1 MKRKAII
8 IVSAVLIV
16 LLAMS
21 CRNSVE
27 ESRTRLCIHIEQES
41 SKTIMPSETLMETRK
56 YSVSG
61 TGPDGASFGP
71 LLSTDSEL
79 SVTDLVP
86 GIWTIT
92 AKALNAENN
101 ELASGSG
108 RYNISAGANEATIV
122 LDTIAGNGTLELGF
136 RWNDDISDDN
146 QIRISI
152 TIEASDGTVVSRN
165 RDVFTSDGQASVVL
179 ALKAGCHVLSVQV
192 SDSHGKLGVGAT
204 DAVRIVSNTRSTGV
218 VELQASKPVIHSGTA
233 IAIENAIGNPMN
245 FYIDYYPKSPSKGQK
260 VTLKACS
267 SSLPEDIDAEDLSFQ
282 WYKDGVILRNADGFN
297 YAVTAEQGVHRYDV
311 IVNSR
316 KEGTMCGASL
326 TLSIPY

>member
-8 IVSAVLIV
+8 IASAVLIV

-108 RYNISAGANEATIV
+108 RCNISAGANEATIV
-122 LDTIAGNGTLELGF
+122 LDTIAGNGTLELCF
-136 RWNDDISDDN
+136 RWNDDISDDD
-146 QIRISI
+146 QFRISI
-152 TIEASDGTVVSRN
+152 VIEASDGTMVSRN
-165 RDVFTSDGQASVVL
+165 RDVLTSEGQTSVVL

-218 VELQASKPVIHSGTA
+218 VELQTSKPVIHSGTT
-233 IAIENAIGNPMN
+233 ISIENEVGNPMN

-260 VTLKACS
+260 VTLRACS
-267 SSLPEDIDAEDLSFQ
+267 SSLPDDIDAEDLSFQ
-282 WYKDGVILRNADGFN
+282 WYKDGVLLQNADGFN
-297 YAVTAEQGVHRYDV
+297 YVIKAEQGVHRYDV

>member
-1 MKRKAII
+1 MKRKALIL
-8 IVSAVLIV
+8 VLAIMV
-16 LLAMS
+16 ILLAMS

-27 ESRTRLCIHIEQES
+27 GGRTRLSIHIEQDS
-41 SKTIMPSETLMETRK
+41 SRTIMPSQTLMETRK

-61 TGPDGASFGP
+61 TGPDGSSFGP

-79 SVTDLVP
+79 SVADLVP

-108 RYNISAGANEATIV
+108 QCSISAGANEATIV
-122 LDTIAGNGTLELGF
+122 LDTIAGNGTLELDF
-136 RWNDDISDDN
+136 RWNDDISDDE
-146 QIRISI
+146 QLRISI
-152 TIEASDGTVVSRN
+152 SIESSDGTVIARN
-165 RDVFTSDGQASVVL
+165 RDVITSLGQDSVVL
-179 ALKAGCHVLSVQV
+179 TLNAGCHVLSVQV

-204 DAVRIVSNTRSTGV
+204 DAVRIVSNTRSSGV
-218 VELQASKPVIHSGTA
+218 VELQTSKPVIHSGTT
-233 IAIENAIGNPMN
+233 ISIENAIGNPMN

-267 SSLPEDIDAEDLSFQ
+267 SSIPDDIDAEDLSFQ
-282 WYKDGVILRNADGFN
+282 WYKDGVLLRNADGFN
-297 YAVTAEQGVHRYDV
+297 YAISAEQGVHRYDV

>member
-1 MKRKAII
+1 MKRKALF
-8 IVSAVLIV
+8 IVFATLIF
-16 LLAMS
+16 LLTMS

-27 ESRTRLCIHIEQES
+27 GGRTRLSIHIEQES
-41 SKTIMPSETLMETRK
+41 SRTIMPSQTLMEIRK

-61 TGPDGASFGP
+61 TGPDGSSFGP
-71 LLSTDSEL
+71 LLSTDSNL
-79 SVTDLVP
+79 SVADLIP
-86 GIWTIT
+86 GLWTIT

-108 RYNISAGANEATIV
+108 QCNISAGDNEATIV
-122 LDTIAGNGTLELGF
+122 LDTIAGNGTLELDF
-136 RWNDDISDDN
+136 RWNDDISDDD
-146 QIRISI
+146 QLRISI
-152 TIEASDGTVVSRN
+152 VIEASDGTIVSRN
-165 RDVFTSDGQASVVL
+165 RDVYTSDGHASVVL

-218 VELQASKPVIHSGTA
+218 VELQTSKPVIHSGTT
-233 IAIENAIGNPMN
+233 ISIENEVGNPMN

-260 VTLKACS
+260 VTLRACS
-267 SSLPEDIDAEDLSFQ
+267 SSLPDDIDAEDLSFQ
-282 WYKDGVILRNADGFN
+282 WYKDGVLLRNADGFN

>member
-1 MKRKAII
+1 MKRKAYFIVFATLII
-8 IVSAVLIV
+8 

-27 ESRTRLCIHIEQES
+27 GGRTRLSIHIEQDS
-41 SKTIMPSETLMETRK
+41 SRTIMPSQTLMETRK

-61 TGPDGASFGP
+61 TGPDGSSFGP

-108 RYNISAGANEATIV
+108 QCSISAGANEATIV
-122 LDTIAGNGTLELGF
+122 LDTIAGNGTLELDF
-136 RWNDDISDDN
+136 RWNDDISDDE
-146 QIRISI
+146 QLRISI
-152 TIEASDGTVVSRN
+152 SIESSDGTVIARN
-165 RDVFTSDGQASVVL
+165 RDVITSLGQDSVVL
-179 ALKAGCHVLSVQV
+179 TLNAGCHVLSVQV

-204 DAVRIVSNTRSTGV
+204 DAVRIVSNTRSSGV
-218 VELQASKPVIHSGTA
+218 VELQTSKPVIHSGTT
-233 IAIENAIGNPMN
+233 ISIENAIGNPMN

-267 SSLPEDIDAEDLSFQ
+267 SSIPDDIDAEDLSFQ
-282 WYKDGVILRNADGFN
+282 WYKDGVLLRNADGFN
-297 YAVTAEQGVHRYDV
+297 YAITAEQGVHRYDV

>member
-1 MKRKAII
+1 MKRKAFF
-8 IVSAVLIV
+8 IVFATLIF
-16 LLAMS
+16 LLTMS

-27 ESRTRLCIHIEQES
+27 GGRTRLSIHIEQDS
-41 SKTIMPSETLMETRK
+41 SRTIMPSQTLMETRK
-56 YSVSG
+56 FSVSG
-61 TGPDGASFGP
+61 NGPDGSSFGP

-79 SVTDLVP
+79 SVSDLVP

-101 ELASGSG
+101 ELASGNSQCS
-108 RYNISAGANEATIV
+108 ISAGANEATIV
-122 LDTIAGNGTLELGF
+122 LDTIAGNGTLELDF
-136 RWNDDISDDN
+136 RWNDDISDDE
-146 QIRISI
+146 QLRISI
-152 TIEASDGTVVSRN
+152 SIESSDGTVIARN
-165 RDVFTSDGQASVVL
+165 RDVITSLGQDSVVL
-179 ALKAGCHVLSVQV
+179 TLNAGCHVLSVQV

-204 DAVRIVSNTRSTGV
+204 DAVRIVSNTRSSGV
-218 VELQASKPVIHSGTA
+218 VELQTSKPVIHSGTT
-233 IAIENAIGNPMN
+233 ISIENAIGNPMN

-267 SSLPEDIDAEDLSFQ
+267 SSIPDDIDAEDLSFQ
-282 WYKDGVILRNADGFN
+282 WYKDGVLLRNADGFN
-297 YAVTAEQGVHRYDV
+297 YAITAEQGVHRYDV

>member
-1 MKRKAII
+1 MKRKALIL
-8 IVSAVLIV
+8 VLAITV
-16 LLAMS
+16 ILLAMS

-27 ESRTRLCIHIEQES
+27 GGRTRLSIHIEQDS
-41 SKTIMPSETLMETRK
+41 SRTIMPSQTLMETRK

-61 TGPDGASFGP
+61 TGPDGSSFGP

-79 SVTDLVP
+79 SVADLVP

-108 RYNISAGANEATIV
+108 QCSISAGANEATIV
-122 LDTIAGNGTLELGF
+122 LDTIAGNGTLELDF
-136 RWNDDISDDN
+136 RWNDDISDDE
-146 QIRISI
+146 QLRISI
-152 TIEASDGTVVSRN
+152 SIESSDGTVIARN
-165 RDVFTSDGQASVVL
+165 RDVITSQGQDSVVL
-179 ALKAGCHVLSVQV
+179 TLNAGCHVLSVQV

-204 DAVRIVSNTRSTGV
+204 DAVRIVSNTRSSGV
-218 VELQASKPVIHSGTA
+218 VELQTSKPVIHSGTT
-233 IAIENAIGNPMN
+233 ISIENAIGNPMN

-267 SSLPEDIDAEDLSFQ
+267 SSIPDDIDAEDLSFQ
-282 WYKDGVILRNADGFN
+282 WYKDGVLLRNADGFN
-297 YAVTAEQGVHRYDV
+297 YAITAEQGVHRYDV

>member
-146 QIRISI
+146 QLRISI

-165 RDVFTSDGQASVVL
+165 RDVLTSDGQASVVL

-204 DAVRIVSNTRSTGV
+204 DAVRIVSNTRSSGV

-267 SSLPEDIDAEDLSFQ
+267 SSLPEDIEAEDLSFQ

>member
-146 QIRISI
+146 QLRISI

-165 RDVFTSDGQASVVL
+165 RDVLTSDGQASVVL

-267 SSLPEDIDAEDLSFQ
+267 SSLPEDIEAEDLSFQ

>member
-1 MKRKAII
+1 MKRKALIL
-8 IVSAVLIV
+8 VLAIMV
-16 LLAMS
+16 ILLAMS

-27 ESRTRLCIHIEQES
+27 GGRTRLSIHIEQDS
-41 SKTIMPSETLMETRK
+41 SRTIMPSQTLMETRK

-61 TGPDGASFGP
+61 TGPDGSSFGP

-79 SVTDLVP
+79 SVSDLVP

-101 ELASGSG
+101 ELASGSSQC
-108 RYNISAGANEATIV
+108 NISSGANEATIV
-122 LDTIAGNGTLELGF
+122 LDTIAGNGTLELDF
-136 RWNDDISDDN
+136 RWNDDISDDE
-146 QIRISI
+146 QLRISI
-152 TIEASDGTVVSRN
+152 SIESSDGTVIARN
-165 RDVFTSDGQASVVL
+165 RDVITSLGQDSVVL
-179 ALKAGCHVLSVQV
+179 TLNAGCHVLSVQV

-204 DAVRIVSNTRSTGV
+204 DAVRIVSNTRSSGV
-218 VELQASKPVIHSGTA
+218 VELQTSKPVIHSGTT
-233 IAIENAIGNPMN
+233 ISIENAIGNPMN

-267 SSLPEDIDAEDLSFQ
+267 SSIPDDIDAEDLSFQ
-282 WYKDGVILRNADGFN
+282 WYKDGVLLRNADGFN
-297 YAVTAEQGVHRYDV
+297 YAITAEQGVHRYDV

>member
-1 MKRKAII
+1 MKRKAIF
-8 IVSAVLIV
+8 IVSAFLII

-27 ESRTRLCIHIEQES
+27 ESRTRLSIHIEQES
-41 SKTIMPSETLMETRK
+41 SRTIMPSQTLMETRK

-71 LLSTDSEL
+71 LLSTDREL

-86 GIWTIT
+86 GAWTIT

-101 ELASGSG
+101 ELASGNG
-108 RYNISAGANEATIV
+108 RCSISAGANEATIV
-122 LDTIAGNGTLELGF
+122 LDTIEGNGTLELDF
-136 RWNDDISDDN
+136 RWNEDISDDDLL
-146 QIRISI
+146 RISI
-152 TIEASDGTVVSRN
+152 FIEASDGTAVSRN
-165 RDVFTSDGQASVVL
+165 RDVYTSEGQASVVL

-218 VELQASKPVIHSGTA
+218 VELQTSKPVIHTGTV
-233 IAIENAIGNPMN
+233 ISIENAVGKPMN
-245 FYIDYYPKSPSKGQK
+245 FYIDYYPKSPAKGQR
-260 VTLKACS
+260 VTLNACY
-267 SSLPEDIDAEDLSFQ
+267 SSLPDDVDAEDLSFQ
-282 WYKDGVILRNADGFN
+282 WYKDGVLQRDADGMSF
-297 YAVTAEQGVHRYDV
+297 AITSELGVHRYDV

>member
-1 MKRKAII
+1 MKRR
-8 IVSAVLIV
+8 LF
-16 LLAMS
+16 LLAVAALVLAAVIS
-21 CRNSVE
+21 CRNSSDE
-27 ESRTRLCIHIEQES
+27 IRTRLEIHIEQES
-41 SKTIMPSETLMETRK
+41 SRTIMPSQTLMDTAK

-61 TGPDGASFGP
+61 TGPDNASFGP
-71 LLSTDSEL
+71 LLSTDSDF
-79 SVTDLVP
+79 SVTDLIP

-92 AKALNAENN
+92 ARALNAENN

-108 RYNISAGANEATIV
+108 RCSISAGANEATVV
-122 LDTIAGNGTLELGF
+122 LDTISGNGTLELDF
-136 RWNDDISDDN
+136 RWNDDISDDE
-146 QIRISI
+146 QFRISI
-152 TIEASDGTVVSRN
+152 MIEASDGTAVSRN
-165 RDVFTSDGQASVVL
+165 RDVLKSEGRTSVVL
-179 ALKAGCHVLSVQV
+179 TLKAGCHVLSVQV

-218 VELQASKPVIHSGTA
+218 VELQTSKPVIHSGTA
-233 IAIENAIGNPMN
+233 ISIENAIGSPMN
-245 FYIDYYPKSPSKGQK
+245 FFIDYYPKSPSKGQT
-260 VTLKACS
+260 VTLRACY
-267 SSLPEDIDAEDLSFQ
+267 SSLPDDIDAEDLSFQ

>member
-1 MKRKAII
+1 MKRKALIL
-8 IVSAVLIV
+8 VLAIMV
-16 LLAMS
+16 ILLAMS

-27 ESRTRLCIHIEQES
+27 GGRTRLSIHIEQDS
-41 SKTIMPSETLMETRK
+41 SRTIMPSQTLMETRK
-56 YSVSG
+56 FSVSG
-61 TGPDGASFGP
+61 NGPDGSSFGP

-79 SVTDLVP
+79 SVSDLVP

-108 RYNISAGANEATIV
+108 QCSISAGANEATIV
-122 LDTIAGNGTLELGF
+122 LDTIAGNGTLELDF
-136 RWNDDISDDN
+136 RWNDDISDDE
-146 QIRISI
+146 QLRISI
-152 TIEASDGTVVSRN
+152 SIESSDGTVIARN
-165 RDVFTSDGQASVVL
+165 RDVITSLGQDSVVL
-179 ALKAGCHVLSVQV
+179 TLNAGCHVLSVQV

-204 DAVRIVSNTRSTGV
+204 DAVRIVSNTRSSGV
-218 VELQASKPVIHSGTA
+218 VELQTSKPVIHSGTT
-233 IAIENAIGNPMN
+233 ISIENAIGNPMN

-267 SSLPEDIDAEDLSFQ
+267 SSIPDDIDAEDLSFQ
-282 WYKDGVILRNADGFN
+282 WYKDGVLLRNADGFN
-297 YAVTAEQGVHRYDV
+297 YAITAEQGVHRYDV

>member
-1 MKRKAII
+1 MKRKAFF
-8 IVSAVLIV
+8 IVFATLIF
-16 LLAMS
+16 LLTMS

-27 ESRTRLCIHIEQES
+27 GGRTRLSIHIEQDS
-41 SKTIMPSETLMETRK
+41 SRTIMPSQTLMETRK
-56 YSVSG
+56 FSVSG
-61 TGPDGASFGP
+61 NGPDGSSFGP

-79 SVTDLVP
+79 SVSDLVP

-101 ELASGSG
+101 ELASGSSQCS
-108 RYNISAGANEATIV
+108 ISAGANEATIV
-122 LDTIAGNGTLELGF
+122 LDTIAGNGTLELDF
-136 RWNDDISDDN
+136 RWNDDISDDE
-146 QIRISI
+146 QLRISI
-152 TIEASDGTVVSRN
+152 SIESSDGTVIARN
-165 RDVFTSDGQASVVL
+165 RDVITSLGQDSVVL
-179 ALKAGCHVLSVQV
+179 TLNAGCHVLSVQV

-204 DAVRIVSNTRSTGV
+204 DAVRIVSNTRSSGV
-218 VELQASKPVIHSGTA
+218 VELQTSKPVIHSGTT
-233 IAIENAIGNPMN
+233 ISIENAIGNPMN

-267 SSLPEDIDAEDLSFQ
+267 SSIPDDIDAEDLSFQ
-282 WYKDGVILRNADGFN
+282 WYKDGVLLRNADGFN
-297 YAVTAEQGVHRYDV
+297 YAITAEQGVHRYDV

>member
-1 MKRKAII
+1 MKRKALIL
-8 IVSAVLIV
+8 VLAIMV
-16 LLAMS
+16 ILLAMS

-27 ESRTRLCIHIEQES
+27 GGRTRLSIHIEQDS
-41 SKTIMPSETLMETRK
+41 SRTIMPSQTLMETRK

-61 TGPDGASFGP
+61 TGPDGSSFGP

-79 SVTDLVP
+79 SVADLVP

-101 ELASGSG
+101 ELASGSSQC
-108 RYNISAGANEATIV
+108 NISSGANEATIV
-122 LDTIAGNGTLELGF
+122 LDTIAGNGTLELDF
-136 RWNDDISDDN
+136 RWNDDISDDE
-146 QIRISI
+146 QLRISI
-152 TIEASDGTVVSRN
+152 SIESSDGTIIARN
-165 RDVFTSDGQASVVL
+165 RDVITSLGQDSVVL
-179 ALKAGCHVLSVQV
+179 TLNAGCHVLSVQV

-204 DAVRIVSNTRSTGV
+204 DAVRIVSNTRSSGV
-218 VELQASKPVIHSGTA
+218 VELQTSKPVIHSGTT
-233 IAIENAIGNPMN
+233 ISIENAIGNPMN

-267 SSLPEDIDAEDLSFQ
+267 SSIPDDIDAEDLSFQ
-282 WYKDGVILRNADGFN
+282 WYKDGVLLRNADGFN
-297 YAVTAEQGVHRYDV
+297 YAITAEQGVHRYDV

>member
-1 MKRKAII
+1 MKRKALIL
-8 IVSAVLIV
+8 VLAIMV
-16 LLAMS
+16 ILLAMS

-27 ESRTRLCIHIEQES
+27 GGRTRLSIHIEQDS
-41 SKTIMPSETLMETRK
+41 SRTIMPSQTLMETRK

-61 TGPDGASFGP
+61 TGPDGSSFGP

-108 RYNISAGANEATIV
+108 QCSISAGANEATIV
-122 LDTIAGNGTLELGF
+122 LDTIAGNGTLELDF
-136 RWNDDISDDN
+136 RWNDDISDDE
-146 QIRISI
+146 QLRISI
-152 TIEASDGTVVSRN
+152 SIESSDGTVIARN
-165 RDVFTSDGQASVVL
+165 RDVITSLGQDSVVL
-179 ALKAGCHVLSVQV
+179 TLNAGCHVLSVQV

-204 DAVRIVSNTRSTGV
+204 DAVRIVSNTRSSGV
-218 VELQASKPVIHSGTA
+218 VELQTSKPVIHSGTT
-233 IAIENAIGNPMN
+233 ISIENAIGNPMN

-267 SSLPEDIDAEDLSFQ
+267 SSIPDDIDAEDLSFQ
-282 WYKDGVILRNADGFN
+282 WYKDGVLLRNADGFN
-297 YAVTAEQGVHRYDV
+297 YAITAEQGVHRYDV

>member
-1 MKRKAII
+1 MKMKA
-8 IVSAVLIV
+8 VFLVFTALIV

-27 ESRTRLCIHIEQES
+27 GGRTRLSIHIEQES
-41 SKTIMPSETLMETRK
+41 SRTIMPSQTLMEVRK

-61 TGPDGASFGP
+61 TGPDGSSFGP

-86 GIWTIT
+86 GLWTIT

-101 ELASGSG
+101 ELASGIG
-108 RYNISAGANEATIV
+108 RCNISAGTNEATIV
-122 LDTIAGNGTLELGF
+122 LDTIAGNGTLELDF
-136 RWNDDISDDN
+136 RWNDDISEDE
-146 QIRISI
+146 QLRISI
-152 TIEASDGTVVSRN
+152 VIEASDGTIVSRN
-165 RDVFTSDGQASVVL
+165 RDVSTSEHQTSVVL

-218 VELQASKPVIHSGTA
+218 VELQTSKPVIHSGTT
-233 IAIENAIGNPMN
+233 ISIENTVGNPMN
-245 FYIDYYPKSPSKGQK
+245 FYIDYFPKSPSKGQK

-267 SSLPEDIDAEDLSFQ
+267 SSLPDDIDAEDLSFQ
-282 WYKDGVILRNADGFN
+282 WYKDGVQLRNAAGFN

>member
-1 MKRKAII
+1 MKRKALIL
-8 IVSAVLIV
+8 VLAIMV
-16 LLAMS
+16 ILLAMS

-27 ESRTRLCIHIEQES
+27 GGRTRLSIHIEQDS
-41 SKTIMPSETLMETRK
+41 SRTIMPSQTLMETRK

-61 TGPDGASFGP
+61 TGPDGSSFGP

-79 SVTDLVP
+79 SVSDLVP

-108 RYNISAGANEATIV
+108 QCSISAGANEATIV
-122 LDTIAGNGTLELGF
+122 LDTIAGNGTLELDF
-136 RWNDDISDDN
+136 RWNDDISDDE
-146 QIRISI
+146 QLRISI
-152 TIEASDGTVVSRN
+152 SIESSDGTVIARN
-165 RDVFTSDGQASVVL
+165 RDVITSLGQDSVVL
-179 ALKAGCHVLSVQV
+179 TLNAGCHVLSVQV

-204 DAVRIVSNTRSTGV
+204 DAVRIVSNTRSSGV
-218 VELQASKPVIHSGTA
+218 VELQTSKPVIHSGTT
-233 IAIENAIGNPMN
+233 ISIENAIGNPMN

-267 SSLPEDIDAEDLSFQ
+267 SSIPDDIDAEDLSFQ
-282 WYKDGVILRNADGFN
+282 WYKDGVLLRNADGFN
-297 YAVTAEQGVHRYDV
+297 YAITAEQGVHRYDV

>member
-1 MKRKAII
+1 MKRKAYFIVFATLII
-8 IVSAVLIV
+8 

-27 ESRTRLCIHIEQES
+27 GGRTRLSIHIEQDS
-41 SKTIMPSETLMETRK
+41 SRTIMPSQTLMETRK
-56 YSVSG
+56 FSVSG
-61 TGPDGASFGP
+61 TGPDGSSFGP

-79 SVTDLVP
+79 SVSDLVP

-108 RYNISAGANEATIV
+108 QCNISAGANEATIV
-122 LDTIAGNGTLELGF
+122 LDTIAGNGTLELDF
-136 RWNDDISDDN
+136 RWNDDISDDE
-146 QIRISI
+146 QLRISI
-152 TIEASDGTVVSRN
+152 SIESSDGTVIARN
-165 RDVFTSDGQASVVL
+165 RDVITSLGQDSVVL
-179 ALKAGCHVLSVQV
+179 TLNAGCHVLSVQV

-204 DAVRIVSNTRSTGV
+204 DAVRIVSNTRSSGV
-218 VELQASKPVIHSGTA
+218 VELQTSKPVIHSGT
-233 IAIENAIGNPMN
+233 IISIENAVGNPMN

-267 SSLPEDIDAEDLSFQ
+267 SSIPDDIDAEDLSFQ
-282 WYKDGVILRNADGFN
+282 WYKDGVLLRNADGFN
-297 YAVTAEQGVHRYDV
+297 YAITAEQGVHRYDV

>member
-146 QIRISI
+146 QLRISI

>member
-27 ESRTRLCIHIEQES
+27 ESRTHLSIHIEQES
-41 SKTIMPSETLMETRK
+41 SRTIMPSQTLMEIRK

-61 TGPDGASFGP
+61 TGPDGSSFGP
-71 LLSTDSEL
+71 LLSTDSNL
-79 SVTDLVP
+79 SVTDLIP
-86 GIWTIT
+86 GLWNIT

-165 RDVFTSDGQASVVL
+165 RDVLTSDGQASVVL